1 MTRAGVTVAI
11 GMIDDNDAR
20 QTRLQTQYAG
30 NLVAL
35 AKVPGS
41 DGLNWGQALAAI
53 TSTPAEIMG
62 LGAELGSLKPG
73 RRADVVIRSEE
84 HTSEL
89 QSLMRISY
97 AVFCLKKK
105 NKQQRTIYK
114 HNRKLDIITEHKNIK
129 L

>member
-73 RRADVVIRSEE
+73 RRADVVIWGGDPLELFRSEE
-84 HTSEL
+84 
-89 QSLMRISY
+89 RGGG
-97 AVFCLKKK
+97 KGGG
-105 NKQQRTIYK
+105 RTCES
-114 HNRKLDIITEHKNIK
+114 R
-129 L
+129 